1 MKLETRGNGVDV
13 YEVIKTIADS
23 QNLISTI
30 DTIKNGGSVT
40 VRIHDSFTL
49 PSSVIGYLLKLN
61 DSNVSVHLEVKDD
74 VLYELLSD
82 LSLTQVFNVR
92 KL

>member
-1 MKLETRGNGVDV
+1 MKLETRGNGIDV

-30 DTIKNGGSVT
+30 DSIKDAGSVT
-40 VRIHDSFTL
+40 IRVHDSFTL

-61 DSNVSVHLEVKDD
+61 DSGTSIHLEVKDD

-92 KL
+92 KV